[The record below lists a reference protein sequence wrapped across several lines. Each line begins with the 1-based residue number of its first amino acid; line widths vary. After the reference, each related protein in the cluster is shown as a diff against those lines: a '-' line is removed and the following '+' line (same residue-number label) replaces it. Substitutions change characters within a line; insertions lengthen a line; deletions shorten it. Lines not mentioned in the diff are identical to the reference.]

1 MEKEDIV
8 KTILEIS
15 KEMGISAETKV
26 KTDKWK
32 ADVVVDYKKYKVAFN
47 ICKSPRKTE
56 ETYLAMR
63 EERVC
68 GCWLLLPSQN
78 GYSSIYG
85 NEPCFSLLNKNGK
98 TVVLLNKVWEEETT
112 LELSDF
118 ISSLIKGN
126 IRRANKVRIK
136 YVDVCFYKNECW
148 KCHEESDLYF
158 VYKSI
163 SDDGAELEG
172 GIDSF
177 NPNLIKGIR
186 TFIKNHPEKGIVL
199 GDIKPRFSRTVQEEY
214 PSFGCAHCDSLF
226 GDFFIQDS
234 CEEMIYYAD
243 KLLKARIEITDN
255 IVVDAGCWYKKISIN

>member
-1 MEKEDIV
+1 ME
-8 KTILEIS
+8 
-15 KEMGISAETKV
+15 GGY
-26 KTDKWK
+26 
-32 ADVVVDYKKYKVAFN
+32 VVVDYKKYKVAFN

-56 ETYLAMR
+56 EIYLAMR

-136 YVDVCFYKNECW
+136 YVEGL
-148 KCHEESDLYF
+148 HSD
-158 VYKSI
+158 
-163 SDDGAELEG
+163 
-172 GIDSF
+172 
-177 NPNLIKGIR
+177 
-186 TFIKNHPEKGIVL
+186 
-199 GDIKPRFSRTVQEEY
+199 
-214 PSFGCAHCDSLF
+214 GC
-226 GDFFIQDS
+226 
-234 CEEMIYYAD
+234 
-243 KLLKARIEITDN
+243 
-255 IVVDAGCWYKKISIN
+255 